1 MAASSSASERLSD
14 AQLLTLGAHGITRS
28 YPAQTPVLKEGEKSD
43 ALFIVI
49 EGRLKAFV
57 TDPTGNEVLLASIGP
72 GEYFGEMVLD
82 GGPRA
87 ASVTALEPSRL
98 LTVPRAQ
105 FRAFVT
111 KNPAFALSLI
121 DKLIGRVRTLTA
133 HAKGLAQMDVYGRVA
148 HLLLERAV
156 EKNGQ
161 QLIAPRP
168 TQQEIADQ
176 VGASRESVG
185 RILKDLAAGG
195 YISISSE
202 GMVLQRKLPLQW

>member
-1 MAASSSASERLSD
+1 MAASSGASERLSD
-14 AQLLTLGAHGITRS
+14 AQLLTLGAHGITRNF
-28 YPAQTPVLKEGEKSD
+28 PAQTAVLKEGEKSD

-57 TDPTGNEVLLASIGP
+57 TDASGNEVLLASIRP

-121 DKLIGRVRTLTA
+121 DKLIRRVRTLTA

-148 HLLLERAV
+148 KLLLERAI
-156 EKNGQ
+156 ERNGQ

-168 TQQEIADQ
+168 TQQEIADH
-176 VGASRESVG
+176 VGASRESVA
-185 RILKDLAAGG
+185 RVLKDLAAGG